1 MTLSGELF
9 TAIIAVVSAAVTSG
23 VAYGVLKVKTAST
36 AQRLNELEAE
46 AIAIDARMT
55 SRVDHISNDLAS
67 YKQDTAD
74 RLARIETKLDLL
86 LQKQIVG

>member
-1 MTLSGELF
+1 MTLSGEMF
-9 TAIIAVVSAAVTSG
+9 TVLIAVVSAAVTSG
-23 VAYGVLKVKTAST
+23 IAYGVLKVKTATT

-55 SRVDHISNDLAS
+55 SRVDHISSDLAR

-86 LQKQIVG
+86 LQKQIVR